1 MSRDF
6 QFPGRSAVHATG
18 GMAATSHPLA
28 TGVAVDV
35 LKAGGNALD
44 AAIAANA
51 TLAVV
56 EPQST
61 GIGGDCFVL
70 MAKDG
75 TDDVIGFNGSGRS
88 PAAAEL
94 SWYFDRGFTEI
105 PEESVHAATLPGA
118 VDAWLTLHAD
128 HGRIPFADL
137 LSPAIRYARD
147 GAPVHA
153 RVRRDW
159 LIAQP
164 LLEKNAAAKAVYLPG
179 GKVPEEGDL
188 HVQKALADTL
198 RSIAEGGRSGFYDG
212 PVAASMVKTLRGE
225 GGLHTLDDFAAVRG
239 DYVVPISTD
248 YRGYRVHQI
257 PPNNQGIT
265 ALIMLN
271 LLERFDLAAL
281 DPLSVERTHLEIEA
295 GRLAFA
301 VRDAEIADESAM
313 LSRTDRLLS
322 KDWAAGLAGSI
333 RRDKAATALPDLS
346 LRQSDTVYVSVVDR
360 DRNAVSFINSVYDSF
375 GCGILC
381 PDTGVMFQNRGNCF
395 NVEPS
400 HPNCIGPSKRPRHT
414 IMPGMLTR
422 DGRALMP
429 YGVMGGD
436 YQPFGHVRVLTNMI
450 DYGLDPQ
457 AAIDMP
463 RVFASDGLV
472 HLEKTFSP
480 DVRAGLAVLG
490 HDVSFV
496 DKPFGGGQA
505 IFIDHARGIVTG
517 GSDPRKDGCALGY

>member
-1 MSRDF
+1 MTRDF
-6 QFPGRSAVHATG
+6 QLPGRSTVHAANG
-18 GMAATSHPLA
+18 VAATSHPLA

-35 LKAGGNALD
+35 LKSGGNALD

-70 MAKDG
+70 MARTGSDR
-75 TDDVIGFNGSGRS
+75 VIGFNGSGRS

-94 SWYFDRGFTEI
+94 SWYLDRGFTEI
-105 PEESVHAATLPGA
+105 PEDSVHAATLPGA

-128 HGRIPFADL
+128 HGRKPFAEL
-137 LSPAIRYARD
+137 LAPAIRYARE
-147 GAPVHA
+147 GSPMHA

-159 LIAQP
+159 LVAAP
-164 LLEKNAAAKAVYLPG
+164 LLSKNAAASAVYLPG
-179 GKVPEEGDL
+179 GEVPAEGDL
-188 HVQKALADTL
+188 HVQKALGDTL
-198 RSIAEGGRSGFYDG
+198 QSIADNGRAGFYEG
-212 PVAASMVKTLRGE
+212 PVAEAMLKTLAAA
-225 GGLHTLDDFAAVRG
+225 GGLHTLDDFAAVHG
-239 DYVVPISTD
+239 DYVEPVSVD

-301 VRDAEIADESAM
+301 IRNAEVAEESAM
-313 LSRTDRLLS
+313 LARTDRLLS
-322 KDWAAGLAGSI
+322 KDWAASLASSI
-333 RRDKAATALPDLS
+333 RRDRAMASLPDLA
-346 LRQSDTVYVSVVDR
+346 LRRSDTVYVSVVDR

-381 PDTGVMFQNRGNCF
+381 PETGVMFQNRGNCF
-395 NVEPS
+395 SVEPG

-450 DYGLDPQ
+450 DFGFGPQ

-463 RVFASDGLV
+463 RVFASDGV
-472 HLEKTFSP
+472 VQLEKTFAP
-480 DVRAGLAVLG
+480 AVFDGLASLG
-490 HDVSFV
+490 HKVSAAE
-496 DKPFGGGQA
+496 KPFGGGQA
-505 IFIDHARGIVTG
+505 VFIDHARGIVSG

>member
-6 QFPGRSAVHATG
+6 QFPGRSTVHAVS

-28 TGVAVDV
+28 TGVAIDV

-70 MAKDG
+70 MTKDG

-88 PAAAEL
+88 PAAADL
-94 SWYFDRGFTEI
+94 SWYLDRGFREI
-105 PEESVHAATLPGA
+105 PEDSVHAATLPGA
-118 VDAWLTLHAD
+118 VDAWLRLHAD
-128 HGRIPFADL
+128 HGRLPFTDL
-137 LSPAIRYARD
+137 LAPAIHYARE
-147 GAPVHA
+147 GSPVHS

-159 LIAQP
+159 LIAEP
-164 LLEKNAAAKAVYLPG
+164 LLRRNAAASAVYLPDG
-179 GKVPEEGDL
+179 TVPEEGDV
-188 HVQKALADTL
+188 HVQRALGDTL
-198 RSIAEGGRSGFYDG
+198 QSIAENGRSGFYEG
-212 PVAASMVKTLRGE
+212 PVAEAMVKALNAE
-225 GGLHTLDDFAAVRG
+225 GGLHTLEDFAVVRG
-239 DYVVPISTD
+239 DYVKPISTD
-248 YRGYRVHQI
+248 YRGWGVHQI

-271 LLERFDLAAL
+271 LLEGFDLASL

-301 VRDAEIADESAM
+301 IRDAEVAEEIAM
-313 LSRTDRLLS
+313 LARTGALLS
-322 KDWAAGLAGSI
+322 KDWAAGLARSI
-333 RRDKAATALPDLS
+333 RRDRALTSLPDLA
-346 LRQSDTVYVSVVDR
+346 LQQSDTVYVSVVDR
-360 DRNAVSFINSVYDSF
+360 NRNAVSFINSVYDSF

-381 PDTGVMFQNRGNCF
+381 PETGVMFQNRGNCF
-395 NVEPS
+395 NLQPG

-422 DGRALMP
+422 DGRAVMP

-463 RVFASDGLV
+463 RVFASGGVVEIEKAFPASMLEGL
-472 HLEKTFSP
+472 S
-480 DVRAGLAVLG
+480 ALG
-490 HDVSFV
+490 HSTSIAER
-496 DKPFGGGQA
+496 PFGGGQA
-505 IFIDHARGIVTG
+505 VFIDHRRGVLSG
-517 GSDPRKDGCALGY
+517 GSDLRKDGMALGY